1 MTDTG
6 SLLDATAQAELVRRG
21 ELTPLELVDA
31 AIARIE
37 RLDPELGAVI
47 TRQFERARAW
57 AAAPDL
63 PEGPFRGVPMLLKDL
78 GAHLAGDPVHCGMRA
93 LRRANWREPGESY
106 FAERLRLAGLIS
118 LGRTNT
124 PELGL
129 LPTTEPEAYGR
140 THNPWKPTHSS
151 GGSSGGSAAAVAA
164 GLVAAAHAS
173 DGGGSIRIPASHC
186 GLVGLKPTRGRAS
199 FGPGVGE
206 RWAGCSAEGF
216 VTRSVRDTA
225 ALLDVVSGA
234 RVGDPY
240 SAAPPPVSF
249 TSELGAAP
257 GRLRIGAMLRAPR
270 DVALHGDCRA
280 AVSETAKQ
288 LEALGHHVEEAH
300 PQALDETDGVRGFVV
315 VVAVSTARAL
325 EAWSARIGAPITKDD
340 VEPLTWALAEMGRAT
355 SAVQYLAAIE
365 GNHAHAR
372 RVSGW
377 WQQGFDLLLTPT
389 CAAPPPPLGHFDGTP
404 ESPLKGYANALPFG
418 VFSSTFNLT
427 GQPAISLPLHMSAE
441 GLPIGI
447 QLVAETGGEGRLLRV
462 ASQLEQAA
470 PWAGRLPPIHAT
482 SLAFGSLRAPL
493 ARS

>member
-1 MTDTG
+1 
-6 SLLDATAQAELVRRG
+6 
-21 ELTPLELVDA
+21 
-31 AIARIE
+31 
-37 RLDPELGAVI
+37 
-47 TRQFERARAW
+47 
-57 AAAPDL
+57 
-63 PEGPFRGVPMLLKDL
+63 MLLKDL

-140 THNPWKPTHSS
+140 TRNPWKPTHSS

-206 RWAGCSAEGF
+206 RWGGCSVEGF

-240 SAAPPPVSF
+240 SAAPPP
-249 TSELGAAP
+249 AAVCER
-257 GRLRIGAMLRAPR
+257 GRRSARASAHRR
-270 DVALHGDCRA
+270 DAARA
-280 AVSETAKQ
+280 ARGRAARAIVARPCRRRPSSWRRSATTSRKRI
-288 LEALGHHVEEAH
+288 
-300 PQALDETDGVRGFVV
+300 PQALDETDGVRGFVA

-325 EAWSARIGAPITKDD
+325 EAWSARIGTPITQATMSSRS
-340 VEPLTWALAEMGRAT
+340 PGRSPRWAARRA
-355 SAVQYLAAIE
+355 AVQYLAALE
-365 GNHAHAR
+365 ANHAHAR
-372 RVSGW
+372 RVCGW

-389 CAAPPPPLGHFDGTP
+389 CAAPPPPLGHFDATP
-404 ESPLKGYANALPFG
+404 ENPLAGLRERAAVRRLHVG
-418 VFSSTFNLT
+418 L
-427 GQPAISLPLHMSAE
+427 QPHRPAGDLA
-441 GLPIGI
+441 
-447 QLVAETGGEGRLLRV
+447 AAARGRRGP
-462 ASQLEQAA
+462 ADRHPARGRDGRRRAA
-470 PWAGRLPPIHAT
+470 AARRGAARAGRAVGRANPDVHA
-482 SLAFGSLRAPL
+482 S
-493 ARS
+493 